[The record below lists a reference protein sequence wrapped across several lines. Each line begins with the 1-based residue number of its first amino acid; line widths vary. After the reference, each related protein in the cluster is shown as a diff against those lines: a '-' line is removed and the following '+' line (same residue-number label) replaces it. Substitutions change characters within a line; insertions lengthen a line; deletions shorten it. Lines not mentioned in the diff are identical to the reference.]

1 VTWEP
6 GGASAGHLRHLQE
19 LTAELGD
26 AVTVDDVARAT
37 LDVACRVDA
46 VVRAGLA
53 VSHGAGRE
61 LQFVSS
67 DQDQVSDV
75 GVRWCTID
83 GLAHVPVGHTVRTG
97 VSLFLPTLA
106 DLARDFPELLER
118 QRSFGTRSMVSLALP
133 GGSACLGGL
142 LLAFGV
148 EQRFAGEQ
156 TAFLSAFAAQVGQA
170 LRRALAYQVQR
181 TTSEQL
187 QRSLM
192 PHSLPELER
201 LSLGAHY
208 QSGGANIEVGGD
220 WYDVLPLADGSV
232 VVSLGD
238 VMGRGV
244 GAAVVMGEVRA
255 ALRAYAVLDPEPG
268 VVLARLDEL
277 VNTSIPDQ
285 IVTVAYGL
293 VSADR
298 ATATLAVAG
307 HPPPLLVPRTGPAA
321 VLRRS
326 GPALGVGVPRSH
338 WPQTRLELAD
348 YDTVLFYSDGL
359 VERRDLDLFVGLE
372 QVRAHIEGMDPRR
385 RHPREL
391 CTALAEWMCQGPV
404 DDDVTVLA
412 VMVPPPGHERTV
424 THQLPADA
432 TAARLARRL
441 IARQLTAWG
450 VDDDVVEVAQL
461 CTSELVTN
469 VVIHSGTTS
478 ALTVRMD
485 EEFVQVLVQDQ
496 GGTGRVRRPGEL
508 DETSISGRG
517 LSLVEALTSA
527 WSAEHSTDGTTVW
540 FELALARD
548 RSGEALAYG

>member
-6 GGASAGHLRHLQE
+6 GGATAGQLRHLQE

-37 LDVACRVDA
+37 LDVACRVDE
-46 VVRAGLA
+46 VVRVGLA

-67 DQDQVSDV
+67 DQDPVSDV

-97 VSLFLPTLA
+97 NNVFLPTLSE
-106 DLARDFPELLER
+106 LARDFPELLDR
-118 QRSFGTRSMVSLALP
+118 QRSFGTQSMVSLALP
-133 GGSACLGGL
+133 DGATCLGSL

-148 EQRFAGEQ
+148 EQRFSGEQ

-255 ALRAYAVLDPEPG
+255 ALRAYAVLDAQPG

-277 VNTSIPDQ
+277 VSGSMPDQ

-298 ATATLAVAG
+298 ATVTLAVAG
-307 HPPPLLVPRTGPAA
+307 HPPPLLVPRSGSAT
-321 VLRRS
+321 VLDRA
-326 GPALGVGVPRSH
+326 GPALGVGVPHSH
-338 WPQTRLELAD
+338 WPQTRVKMAD
-348 YDTVLFYSDGL
+348 YDTVVFYSDGL
-359 VERRDLDLFVGLE
+359 VERRDLDLFVGLD
-372 QVRAHIEGMDPRR
+372 QVREHIERMDPRR

-391 CTALAEWMCQGPV
+391 CAALAERMCAVPV

-412 VMVPPPGHERTV
+412 VMVPPPGRERTV

-441 IARQLTAWG
+441 LGGQLAEWG
-450 VDDDVVEVAQL
+450 VDEELIEVAQL

-485 EEFVQVLVQDQ
+485 EEYLQVLVQDE
-496 GGTGRVRRPGEL
+496 GSTGMVRRPGDL

-527 WSAEHSTDGTTVW
+527 WRAEHNADGTTVW
-540 FELALARD
+540 FELPLVRD
-548 RSGEALAYG
+548 RSDEALAYG

>member
-1 VTWEP
+1 M
-6 GGASAGHLRHLQE
+6 RHLQE

-61 LQFVSS
+61 LHFVSS

-97 VSLFLPTLA
+97 NSVFLPTLA
-106 DLARDFPELLER
+106 DLAREFPELLDR
-118 QRSFGTRSMVSLALP
+118 QRSFGTRAMVSLALP
-133 GGSACLGGL
+133 GGSACLGSL
-142 LLAFGV
+142 LLAFGA
-148 EQRFAGEQ
+148 EQRFAAEQ

-277 VNTSIPDQ
+277 VTTSIPDQ
-285 IVTVAYGL
+285 IVTVVYGL

-298 ATATLAVAG
+298 ATVTLAVAG
-307 HPPPLLVPRTGPAA
+307 HPPPLLVPRSGSTV
-321 VLRRS
+321 VLSRS
-326 GPALGVGVPRSH
+326 GPALGVGVPQSH
-338 WPQTRLELAD
+338 WPQTQVELAD
-348 YDTVLFYSDGL
+348 YDAVLFYSDGL

-372 QVRAHIEGMDPRR
+372 QVRAHIAGTDPRR
-385 RHPREL
+385 RNPREL
-391 CTALAEWMCQGPV
+391 CTALAARMCRGPV

-412 VMVPPPGHERTV
+412 VMVLPAGLERTV
-424 THQLPADA
+424 THHLPADA

-441 IARQLTAWG
+441 LARQLTAWG
-450 VDDDVVEVAQL
+450 VDEEVAEVAQL

-478 ALTVRMD
+478 ALTIRMD
-485 EEFVQVLVQDQ
+485 QEFVQVLVQDQ
-496 GGTGRVRRPGEL
+496 GSTGMVRRPGAL

-527 WSAEHSTDGTTVW
+527 WSAEHSADGTTVW

-548 RSGEALAYG
+548 RSDEALAYG